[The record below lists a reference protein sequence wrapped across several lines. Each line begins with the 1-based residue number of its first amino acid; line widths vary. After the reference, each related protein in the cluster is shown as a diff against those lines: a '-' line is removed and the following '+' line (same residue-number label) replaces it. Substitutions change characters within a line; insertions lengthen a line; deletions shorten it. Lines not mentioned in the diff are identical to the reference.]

1 MSEGLPGLG
10 QRGSGILSTSNIH
23 IFVMRKDNGYHPKF
37 SSLFIVGQY
46 YEWLFYS
53 KRQLQFYICEGF
65 VVMCAAFSNTGH
77 RFTTKGLIRASSC
90 TMQKESASS

>member
-1 MSEGLPGLG
+1 M
-10 QRGSGILSTSNIH
+10 ND
-23 IFVMRKDNGYHPKF
+23 F
-37 SSLFIVGQY
+37 
-46 YEWLFYS
+46 FYS
-53 KRQLQFYICEGF
+53 KRQLKFYIREGF